1 MAERPAVSWNK
12 MSTASKIL
20 LVASALLFIDLFLA
34 WQKACGFGGCGSATG
49 WHGWGILVGILVL
62 AILVMEVVT
71 LLNVQV
77 TMGTP
82 QMRSQVEAGLCGG
95 VLLFTV
101 KSCLTGF
108 RIPLLE
114 SPILRAE

>member
-1 MAERPAVSWNK
+1 MITHVFNLKHAP
-12 MSTASKIL
+12 
-20 LVASALLFIDLFLA
+20 FA
-34 WQKACGFGGCGSATG
+34 W
-49 WHGWGILVGILVL
+49 VL

-101 KSCLTGF
+101 IKFFVDNAFRKWPAWSMAEKSGTKCPAGGPVLITW
-108 RIPLLE
+108 PP
-114 SPILRAE
+114 SPAAVIR